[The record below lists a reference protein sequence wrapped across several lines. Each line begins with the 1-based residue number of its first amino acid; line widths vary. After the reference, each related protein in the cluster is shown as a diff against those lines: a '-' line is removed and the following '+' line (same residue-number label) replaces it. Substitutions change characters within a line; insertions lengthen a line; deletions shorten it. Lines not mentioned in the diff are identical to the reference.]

1 MNLMRCLREMRA
13 HQPTGKQRV
22 ASGGVVPLRESKLT
36 HLFMNHL
43 TGPAASRTSMI
54 VNVNPAADNYDET
67 QHVLGYAA
75 TARSVI
81 VSEVDYNRRWRLQAK
96 EEGGVGKLARAKGRA
111 PPPKKRSLIANVV
124 QKASPKK
131 RKGMAVSS
139 PLNPHTKRLRS
150 NSGQVGAPHNGRK
163 FPPRWRRHR
172 KEARPA
178 PKGSHAGP
186 QDSCLHKEEQ

>member
-1 MNLMRCLREMRA
+1 VEGGNEDDEAGVFEEEGDDDVGKNLGA
-13 HQPTGKQRV
+13 I
-22 ASGGVVPLRESKLT
+22 
-36 HLFMNHL
+36 F
-43 TGPAASRTSMI
+43 
-54 VNVNPAADNYDET
+54 DN
-67 QHVLGYAA
+67 
-75 TARSVI
+75 
-81 VSEVDYNRRWRLQAK
+81 AK
-96 EEGGVGKLARAKGRA
+96 EMEHRRRPPLALARPVTA
-111 PPPKKRSLIANVV
+111 PTSLIANVV